1 VRRFAAAGIL
11 AVTMLSA
18 KAVRSAEPQGAAKIQ
33 EWVLEHTRDGAR
45 SEFFIVLRER
55 ADLAL
60 AEQLPTKEAKGW
72 FVYEALTETADRTQK
87 PVRDWLDA
95 RGVPYRAFYIVNALL
110 VTGGRDLA
118 LKLASRDDV
127 ERIEGNPVIHNDLPG
142 PGVVEDMGEGP
153 AAPAGSGVVNAP
165 DTTEWNVSKVSAP
178 GVWALGYQGQGI
190 VVGGQDTGYRWTHAA
205 LKKKYRGWDDS
216 TSTVDH
222 NYNWHDAIHTGG
234 GTCGPNSM
242 QPCDDYGHGT
252 HTMGTVLGDD
262 GAGNQIGV
270 APQAKWIGCRNMNV
284 GNGTPATYLECFQFF
299 LAPTRLDGTGA
310 DPSRAPDLTT
320 NSWTCPSS
328 EGCSWSTLQAAV
340 DAQKAAGIMTVVA
353 AGNSGPSCNTVGDP
367 PAMYASAYTVGA
379 TTSSDT
385 MASFSSR
392 GPAYGTNL
400 VKPDIVAPGYRVR
413 SAYYS
418 SDTAYTLMDGTS
430 MATPCVAGGVALLW
444 SAQPCYR
451 RQQDA
456 TQTLLGANALK
467 LTSVTESCGGNYVVG
482 PNNTWGYGRLDVL
495 SAVNATSCPVPQE
508 TAPGTSAAAAMAW
521 SDKGTLAWPM
531 NLQATS
537 YTLYRGIPTDLPKL
551 LDSQVDSCRRY
562 QGSASTAAVP
572 EDPSAVAG
580 RLYWYLVTGSNG
592 NGEGSAG
599 NATAGP
605 RVVNASG
612 TCP

>member
-1 VRRFAAAGIL
+1 MRRTAVSSL
-11 AVTMLSA
+11 AIAVLSA
-18 KAVRSAEPQGAAKIQ
+18 VGLCADSVPSAQGVGPAAKVQ
-33 EWVLEHTRDGAR
+33 DWVIDHTKDGANC
-45 SEFFIVLRER
+45 EFLIVLREK

-72 FVYEALTETADRTQK
+72 FVYSTLTETANRSQK

-95 RGVPYRAFYIVNALL
+95 HGVPYRAFYIVNALL
-110 VTGGRDLA
+110 VTGDRGLVRELA
-118 LKLASRDDV
+118 AREDI
-127 ERIEGNPVIHNDLPG
+127 ERIEGNPIIHIDLPR
-142 PGVVEDMGEGP
+142 PEVVED
-153 AAPAGSGVVNAP
+153 AGSQTEGAAENGDPPAVPEAV
-165 DTTEWNVSKVSAP
+165 EWNVSKVNAP
-178 GVWALGYQGQGI
+178 SVWALGYQGQGI
-190 VVGGQDTGYRWTHAA
+190 VVGGQDTGYRWTHTA

-262 GAGNQIGV
+262 GAGNQVGV

-320 NSWTCPSS
+320 NSWSCPSS

-340 DAQKAAGIMTVVA
+340 DAQKAAGIMTIVA
-353 AGNSGPSCNTVGDP
+353 ASNSGPSCSTVIDP
-367 PAMYASAYTVGA
+367 PAMYGSSFTVGA
-379 TTSSDT
+379 TTSSDA

-392 GPAYGTNL
+392 GPAYGTAL
-400 VKPDIVAPGYRVR
+400 VKPEIVAPGYRVR

-444 SAQPCYR
+444 SARPCYR
-451 RQQDA
+451 RQQDCHPNPA
-456 TQTLLGANALK
+456 GSQRPR
-467 LTSVTESCGGNYVVG
+467 LTSITESCGGNYV
-482 PNNTWGYGRLDVL
+482 
-495 SAVNATSCPVPQE
+495 SAPTTRGVM
-508 TAPGTSAAAAMAW
+508 AAW
-521 SDKGTLAWPM
+521 
-531 NLQATS
+531 
-537 YTLYRGIPTDLPKL
+537 
-551 LDSQVDSCRRY
+551 
-562 QGSASTAAVP
+562 
-572 EDPSAVAG
+572 
-580 RLYWYLVTGSNG
+580 
-592 NGEGSAG
+592 
-599 NATAGP
+599 
-605 RVVNASG
+605 
-612 TCP
+612 TCWQR